1 MQVPGTVLEV
11 KENNRILV
19 EIVRQSA
26 CGGNCHSCGS
36 CGGTESKIIAECTD
50 NVKVGDRVLVAMPN
64 NRYFLLSFLVFLVP
78 LFMIV
83 AGYVVLSKF
92 LPETPASLGAIL
104 VGIATFL
111 AIVLG
116 MRKLKMPKA
125 YLDSSERGK
134 L

>member
-1 MQVPGTVLEV
+1 MQVSGTVLEV

-26 CGGNCHSCGS
+26 CGGNCHSCGT

-50 NVKVGDRVLVAMPN
+50 SVSVGDRVFVTMPA

-83 AGYVVLSKF
+83 AGYVALSKF
-92 LPETPASLGAIL
+92 LPETSASLGAIL
-104 VGIATFL
+104 LGIVTFL
-111 AIVLG
+111 AIVLAF
-116 MRKLKMPKA
+116 RKLKMPKA
-125 YLDSSERGK
+125 HVDCNQ
-134 L
+134 